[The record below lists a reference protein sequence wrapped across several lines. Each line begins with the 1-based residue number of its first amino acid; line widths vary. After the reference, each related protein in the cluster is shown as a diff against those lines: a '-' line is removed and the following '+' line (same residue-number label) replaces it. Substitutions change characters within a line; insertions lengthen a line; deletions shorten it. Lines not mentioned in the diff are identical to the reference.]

1 MCDEE
6 GVATEPADAIRWT
19 AGVVRMHGTVVY
31 LHGTGQQDHERNKA
45 AVGGMLQQNPTLADF
60 TLVYV
65 PWEEY
70 CPPPAELDLVLP
82 ADARR
87 SDPSDPRHPVEAFA
101 DDFARQARDQDVDF
115 DVARRLLTDIL
126 TRHRAGLSRELADF
140 LQYVVYYFRVDNAT
154 TVVDDIRRLVAQ
166 QIAGAD
172 QSQPV
177 VVVGHSLGGIMA
189 IDVASADHDGRI
201 DLVVTVGSQSPLL
214 YVLGA
219 SPQFQGP
226 DRRDPVA
233 PWLNL
238 YNPRDPLSFLAAE
251 AFAWAKTPPV
261 DVAVDDPRDL
271 IASHTGYSTNPAVY
285 EQIAA
290 RLTAG

>member
-1 MCDEE
+1 MN
-6 GVATEPADAIRWT
+6 
-19 AGVVRMHGTVVY
+19 GTVVY

-45 AVGGMLQQNPTLADF
+45 AIGGMLQQNPTLADF
-60 TLVYV
+60 TLAYV

-70 CPPPAELDLVLP
+70 CPPRAVLDPVLP
-82 ADARR
+82 PDARG
-87 SDPSDPRHPVEAFA
+87 SDPNDPRHPVEAFA
-101 DDFARQARDQDVDF
+101 DDFAKEARDQSGDF
-115 DVARRLLTDIL
+115 DMARRLLTDIL
-126 TRHRAGLSRELADF
+126 TRHRAGLSQELADF

-166 QIAGAD
+166 EIANAD

-177 VVVGHSLGGIMA
+177 VVVGHSLGGIIA

-201 DLVVTVGSQSPLL
+201 DLTVTVGSQSSLL

-226 DRRDPVA
+226 DRRDPVS

-251 AFAWAKTPPV
+251 AFAWARTPPV
-261 DVAVDDPRDL
+261 DLAVDDPRDL

-290 RLTAG
+290 RLAV

>member
-1 MCDEE
+1 M
-6 GVATEPADAIRWT
+6 G
-19 AGVVRMHGTVVY
+19 GTVVY
-31 LHGTGQQDHERNKA
+31 LHGTGLQDHEANKV
-45 AVGGMLQQNPTLADF
+45 AVAGMLQQNPTLRDF

-65 PWEEY
+65 PWDEY
-70 CPPPAELDLVLP
+70 CPPPADLDLVLP
-82 ADARR
+82 VDARR
-87 SDPSDPRHPVEAFA
+87 PDPDDPRHPVEAFV
-101 DDFARQARDQDVDF
+101 DDFAREAGANRPDF
-115 DVARRLLTDIL
+115 DVAMRLLTDII
-126 TRHRAGLSRELADF
+126 TRYRSGLSRVLADF
-140 LQYVVYYFRVDNAT
+140 LQYVVYYFRVDDET

-189 IDVASADHDGRI
+189 IDVASGDHDGRI

-226 DRRDPVA
+226 DRRDPIA

-261 DVAVDDPRDL
+261 DVPVDDPRDL

-290 RLTAG
+290 RLTAS